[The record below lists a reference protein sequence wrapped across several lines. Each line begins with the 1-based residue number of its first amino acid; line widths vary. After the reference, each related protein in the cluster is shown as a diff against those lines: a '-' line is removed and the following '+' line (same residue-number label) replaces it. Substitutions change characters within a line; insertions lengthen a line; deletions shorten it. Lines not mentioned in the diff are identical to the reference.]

1 AHPEITV
8 LDLPTAYWQE
18 LLDVVPGWPAALR
31 LVILGGEQVDAAAV
45 ARWRER
51 HGDRVRLTNTYGPT
65 EATIIATAVD
75 LGAADT
81 GRQPPIGRPIA
92 GVRAYVLDRHGRL
105 VPRGA
110 AGELYL
116 AGAGLAEGYLGRPD
130 LTGERFGPDP
140 YGEGRSYR
148 TGDRARWRRDEPV
161 LEFLGRVDR
170 QLKVRGVRIEPG
182 EVEAALTGH
191 PGVKQAAVTAT
202 AGTLVG
208 YVTGQVSPEE
218 VREYAGQRLP
228 ALLVPNVIVVLDAL
242 PLTRNG
248 KVDLRALPPVTTG
261 EARAY
266 VAPRSDAE
274 ALVAGIF
281 AELLA
286 VDQVG
291 ADDDFFALGGH

>member
-1 AHPEITV
+1 ASGGTLVLLPDGPQSLPEVLAAHPEITV

-116 AGAGLAEGYLGRPD
+116 AGAGLADGRP
-130 LTGERFGPDP
+130 GP
-140 YGEGRSYR
+140 
-148 TGDRARWRRDEPV
+148 AR
-161 LEFLGRVDR
+161 
-170 QLKVRGVRIEPG
+170 
-182 EVEAALTGH
+182 
-191 PGVKQAAVTAT
+191 
-202 AGTLVG
+202 
-208 YVTGQVSPEE
+208 
-218 VREYAGQRLP
+218 
-228 ALLVPNVIVVLDAL
+228 
-242 PLTRNG
+242 
-248 KVDLRALPPVTTG
+248 
-261 EARAY
+261 
-266 VAPRSDAE
+266 
-274 ALVAGIF
+274 
-281 AELLA
+281 
-286 VDQVG
+286 
-291 ADDDFFALGGH
+291 